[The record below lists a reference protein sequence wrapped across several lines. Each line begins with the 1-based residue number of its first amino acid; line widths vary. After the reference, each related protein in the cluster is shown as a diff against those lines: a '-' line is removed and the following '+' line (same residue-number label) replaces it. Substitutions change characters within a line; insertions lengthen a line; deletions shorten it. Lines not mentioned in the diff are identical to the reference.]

1 MLHRFGVFV
10 AGITACYK
18 YIQRIKSAEMTELG
32 LKGTHVMCLYYLHQN
47 SQGLTAA
54 QLCQLCGEDKA
65 AMSRS
70 LSELE
75 AGGFLQTHLTEGK
88 KYRAKILLTPAGVEA
103 AGKMDALIQNW
114 VAAGGDGL
122 TEQERESFYATLER
136 IAENLR
142 SEYKH
147 KESL

>member
-1 MLHRFGVFV
+1 MLNRFGAFV

-18 YIQRIKSAEMTELG
+18 YIQRIKAVEMTELG
-32 LKGTHVMCLYYLHQN
+32 LKGTHVMCLFHLHQHP
-47 SQGLTAA
+47 QGLTAA
-54 QLCQLCGEDKA
+54 QLCQLCDEDKA

-75 AGGFLQTHLTEGK
+75 AGGYLQPQLTDGK
-88 KYRAKILLTPAGVEA
+88 KYRAKILLTPAGIQA
-103 AGKMDALIQNW
+103 AGKIDALIQNW

-122 TEQERESFYATLER
+122 TEQERESFYATLDR
-136 IAENLR
+136 IADNLR
-142 SEYKH
+142 SKYKN